1 MSAPSPIFANLAAML
16 ETARNRLLALD
27 LPDAD
32 DGAASRVWSR
42 QRNGLVDAV
51 LAEPPVT
58 SADAL
63 IILATLSEWRDLIEG
78 AGDLMTE
85 RARRDLDEV
94 TSIALANVNTCLG
107 VTVACHDH
115 HTPDYRETLAWAD
128 SQTQR
133 WLPRVE
139 TQA

>member
-1 MSAPSPIFANLAAML
+1 MSAPSPIFAHLAAMM

-27 LPDAD
+27 TPGAD
-32 DGAASRVWSR
+32 DSAASRVWSR

-78 AGDLMTE
+78 AGDLITE
-85 RARRDLDEV
+85 RDRRNLDEV
-94 TSIALANVNTCLG
+94 TTIALANVNTCLG
-107 VTVACHDH
+107 ATVACHDN
-115 HTPDYRETLAWAD
+115 HTPDYRETLAWVD
-128 SQTQR
+128 RQTER
-133 WLPRVE
+133 WLPRAEVK
-139 TQA
+139 A